1 MFIFFWSLIFFL
13 SYHLQTEIFNVNS
26 VIIKIHYTAMKYLLC
41 LTSLAI
47 GTLAQNDIRDIYIDK

>member
-1 MFIFFWSLIFFL
+1 
-13 SYHLQTEIFNVNS
+13 
-26 VIIKIHYTAMKYLLC
+26 MKYLLC